1 MPETTLLPVPRCR
14 PQASG
19 QLQLWARFGGWLQGV
34 DVFDATLFSL
44 AANELE
50 LMDPQQRL
58 LLEVSWEALHSAQG
72 QANPTGAA
80 CAYAETSIYPAR
92 KMRTALTQQALRFT
106 AACPSAGPT
115 PAPTTAVFVGIQQM
129 EYGGLAAAHGA
140 TLGAYSGEAAAGP
153 GTSAA
158 ELACLG
164 QPCNT
169 QL

>member
-1 MPETTLLPVPRCR
+1 MPETTLLPTHRCL

-19 QLQLWARFGGWLQGV
+19 KPQLRARFGGWLQGV
-34 DVFDATLFSL
+34 DVFDATFFSL

-58 LLEVSWEALHSAQG
+58 LLEVSWEALHSGQG
-72 QANPTGAA
+72 QANRTGEARVRLDKLSII
-80 CAYAETSIYPAR
+80 YLQTTSVAV
-92 KMRTALTQQALRFT
+92 T
-106 AACPSAGPT
+106 AACPNAGPAHAHAT
-115 PAPTTAVFVGIQQM
+115 GVFVGIQQM

-158 ELACLG
+158 ECACLA
-164 QPCNT
+164 
-169 QL
+169 